1 MMEAYA
7 RVQRIE
13 RGLAWLKISDNG
25 AGCGRCDE
33 PGGCRSVQITNA
45 FGLARD
51 EFSLPYGEGT
61 KVGDRVLITI
71 PDGAALRAALASY
84 GLGVVLLLCGAAAG
98 STLGDAG
105 AADLYGAL
113 GAVAGLA
120 LALLVNR
127 LLARS
132 RRWRG
137 GLRMELVAEGAC
149 AQKPPYVRECR

>member
-7 RVQRIE
+7 RVQRID

-33 PGGCRSVQITNA
+33 PGGCRAVRITNA
-45 FGLARD
+45 FGLPRH
-51 EFSLPYGEGT
+51 EFSLPYRDGT
-61 KVGDRVLITI
+61 TVGDRVRITI
-71 PDGAALRAALASY
+71 PDGAPLRAALASY

-98 STLGDAG
+98 TTLGDPG
-105 AADLYGAL
+105 AADLHGAL

-137 GLRMELVAEGAC
+137 GLTMELVTEVAC
-149 AQKPPYVRECR
+149 AQQSSVRDCR